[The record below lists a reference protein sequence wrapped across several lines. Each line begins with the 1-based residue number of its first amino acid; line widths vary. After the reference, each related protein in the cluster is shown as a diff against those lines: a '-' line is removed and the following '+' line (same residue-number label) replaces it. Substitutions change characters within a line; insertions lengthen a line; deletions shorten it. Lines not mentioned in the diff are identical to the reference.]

1 VSGEQLTALK
11 EQLARLTPEEKLEVA
26 RFLEEDLE
34 EDAARE
40 LSPIG
45 EPCGNA
51 EKDQKRAQ
59 HMAWLKAHREE
70 YAGQY
75 VALDGDRL
83 VGSGATIRQAHDQA
97 ISQGVEHP
105 FLTHISSASDAPF
118 GGW

>member
-26 RFLEEDLE
+26 RFLEED
-34 EDAARE
+34 AARE
-40 LSPIG
+40 LSPFG
-45 EPCGNA
+45 EPCGDPDN
-51 EKDQKRAQ
+51 DQKRARR
-59 HMAWLKAHREE
+59 MAWLKAHREE

-75 VALDGDRL
+75 VGLDGDRL

-97 ISQGVEHP
+97 ISHGVEHP